1 MYFVITICRALG
13 AGRLRGE
20 EKLLQHRTVAY
31 RMLSIEAAVV
41 ILIGLLFFM
50 LANVDYAYSV
60 FLGGMAFIVP
70 NLIFTFVSLRTSSGS
85 SGSALAWFYIGEAIK
100 IVFTILIFTVS
111 ILLISSLNIGLMF
124 VTYGLILLINLTG
137 LALLMN
143 K

>member
-1 MYFVITICRALG
+1 
-13 AGRLRGE
+13 
-20 EKLLQHRTVAY
+20 
-31 RMLSIEAAVV
+31 
-41 ILIGLLFFM
+41 
-50 LANVDYAYSV
+50 
-60 FLGGMAFIVP
+60 MAFIVP